1 MTRLS
6 KLVQRVLF
14 CVPFF
19 WGLNACT
26 YQYTVATA
34 DKTLQYARLKE
45 NFSINRNADW
55 IVHGNTAIT
64 LAHPVQVQSK
74 NMPRNLHTLYQSLDI
89 ALKQVFPS
97 YSTHSQSVSLDK
109 ALELARSDSS
119 ELLFWPSLVLVENK
133 LNTEQELREGKA
145 LSDAQ
150 SYGPDR
156 AVFQVLIY
164 EVRTKKLIDV
174 GSIVS
179 RSRMFAPNDS
189 LPLDLYRGAARH
201 YIHAITGKKAS

>member
-1 MTRLS
+1 MKRLS
-6 KLVQRVLF
+6 LLVQRVLF
-14 CVPFF
+14 LVPFV

-26 YQYTVATA
+26 YQYTAATA
-34 DKTLQYARLKE
+34 DKSLQYARLKDK
-45 NFSINRNADW
+45 FSVNRNADW
-55 IVHGNTAIT
+55 VVHSNTAIT

-74 NMPRNLHTLYQSLDI
+74 NMPRNLHALYQSLDI
-89 ALKQVFPS
+89 ALKQVFPT
-97 YSTHSQSVSLDK
+97 YSTHIQAVSLDEALQLAK
-109 ALELARSDSS
+109 ADAS

-133 LNTEQELREGKA
+133 LNTEQELREGKT

-164 EVRTKKLIDV
+164 EVRTKRLIDV

-179 RSRMFAPNDS
+179 RGRMFAPNDS
-189 LPLDLYRGAARH
+189 LPLNLYRDAALH

>member
-1 MTRLS
+1 MKRLLTS
-6 KLVQRVLF
+6 VQRVL
-14 CVPFF
+14 VLAPFF
-19 WGLNACT
+19 LGLNACT

-34 DKTLQYARLKE
+34 DKTLEYARLKN
-45 NFSINRNADW
+45 NFTVNRNADW
-55 IVHGNTAIT
+55 VVHGNTVIT

-74 NMPRNLHTLYQSLDI
+74 SMPRNLHTLYQSLDI

-97 YSTHSQSVSLDK
+97 YSTHSESVSLDEALQLAK
-109 ALELARSDSS
+109 ADSS

-164 EVRTKKLIDV
+164 EVRTKRLIDV

-179 RSRMFAPNDS
+179 RGRMFAPNDS
-189 LPLDLYRGAARH
+189 LPLDLYRDAAKH
-201 YIHAITGKKAS
+201 YIHAITGKNAS